1 MSSRNVLHRNS
12 VLFLSLFFALAS
24 LLALQFHLTQATPQ
38 APGDLDTT
46 FGTNGVTITH
56 VNGNDVPYGLALR
69 SDGKFFVI
77 AEADFMS
84 SSQSVMLLY
93 NADGT
98 LDSGFGSSGV
108 NVLTP
113 FNVGFAGQ
121 ATAVAL
127 QSDGKPVVAGFLSTG
142 GNKNFAV
149 TRYLS
154 DGSVDTGFG
163 VNGVVTTPVS
173 LTFDDEATSLAIQA
187 DGSIVAAGHTQNIDF
202 ALVRYDADGA
212 LDLTFGVGGVVTT
225 NFPIGTSGGVDV
237 ANDVIIQSDGKI
249 VAAGR
254 SAGRFGVA
262 RYNTNGS
269 PDTSF
274 GVGGVVSTVVGMDP
288 FMAAYAVV
296 QQPDGKLLV
305 GGTGYNDVDSH
316 YAYAL
321 VRYNTDGSLDTDF
334 GTDGIAK
341 TDFGDSSTSYDM
353 VLRPDGKIVLV
364 GDGSNGTSGLGV
376 SLVQFNEDGSL
387 DTAFGSGGVVH
398 TAAGTRATD
407 VLLQP
412 DGKLIVLG
420 YVATSAPPV
429 DLFLARY
436 DYQDLAY
443 EIYLPLTIK
452 SADSE

>member
-1 MSSRNVLHRNS
+1 MSSRNLLQRNS
-12 VLFLSLFFALAS
+12 VIFLSLIFALAM
-24 LLALQFHLTQATPQ
+24 LLALQFQFTHATPH
-38 APGDLDTT
+38 AAGDLDPA
-46 FGTNGVTITH
+46 FGTNGVTLTNI
-56 VNGNDVPYGLALR
+56 NGNDVPYGIALR

-77 AEADFMS
+77 AEADFTS

-93 NADGT
+93 NTDGT
-98 LDSGFGSSGV
+98 LDASFGSSGV

-113 FNVGFAGQ
+113 FNVGFNGQ

-149 TRYLS
+149 TRYQS
-154 DGSVDTGFG
+154 DGSLDTGFG
-163 VNGVVTTPVS
+163 VNGLITTPVS
-173 LTFDDEATSLAIQA
+173 LTFDDEPTSLAIQS
-187 DGSIVAAGHTQNIDF
+187 DGKIVAAGQTQNIDF
-202 ALVRYDADGA
+202 ALVRYEADGT
-212 LDLTFGVGGVVTT
+212 LDTTFGVGGVVTT
-225 NFPIGTSGGVDV
+225 NFPIGMSGGVDV

-269 PDTSF
+269 LDTSF

-321 VRYNTDGSLDTDF
+321 VRYNTDGSLDTNF
-334 GTDGIAK
+334 GTDGITK
-341 TDFGDSSTSYDM
+341 IDFGGGSTSYDL
-353 VLRPDGKIVLV
+353 VLRPDGKIVMV
-364 GDGSNGTSGLGV
+364 GDGSNGTNGLGV
-376 SLVQFNEDGSL
+376 SLVQFNEDGSV
-387 DTAFGSGGVVH
+387 DTTFGAGELCIP
-398 TAAGTRATD
+398 AAGTRATD
-407 VLLQP
+407 AVLQP
-412 DGKLIVLG
+412 NGKLIVMG
-420 YVATSAPPV
+420 YFTSFSTPE
-429 DLFLARY
+429 DIFLARY
-436 DYQDLAY
+436 DYQDLSY
-443 EIYLPLTIK
+443 EIYLPFVVK
-452 SADSE
+452 P

>member
-1 MSSRNVLHRNS
+1 MSSRNLLHRNS
-12 VLFLSLFFALAS
+12 VLFLSLFFALVA
-24 LLALQFHLTQATPQ
+24 LVALQFQLTQATPH
-38 APGDLDTT
+38 AAGDLDTT

-56 VNGNDVPYGLALR
+56 INGNDTPNGMALR
-69 SDGKFFVI
+69 ADGKFFVI

-127 QSDGKPVVAGFLSTG
+127 QSDGKPVVAGFLSTS

-225 NFPIGTSGGVDV
+225 NFPIGTSGGLDV

-249 VAAGR
+249 VAVGR
-254 SAGRFGVA
+254 SASRFGVA

-269 PDTSF
+269 PDTAF

-288 FMAAYAVV
+288 FMAAYTVL

-321 VRYNTDGSLDTDF
+321 VRYNTDGSLDSDF

-353 VLRPDGKIVLV
+353 ILRPDGKIVLV

-398 TAAGTRATD
+398 TAVGTRATD

-420 YVATSAPPV
+420 YFASFAAPE

-443 EIYLPLTIK
+443 KIYLPLTLTPG
-452 SADSE
+452 DSE

>member
-1 MSSRNVLHRNS
+1 MSSRKLLQRNS
-12 VLFLSLFFALAS
+12 FLLLSCFFALAS
-24 LLALQFHLTQATPQ
+24 LLALQFHLTQATPH
-38 APGDLDTT
+38 ASGDLDTT
-46 FGTNGVTITH
+46 FGTNGVTITNI
-56 VNGNDVPYGLALR
+56 NGNDVPYGLALR

-93 NADGT
+93 NTDGT
-98 LDSGFGSSGV
+98 LDASFGSSGV

-113 FNVGFAGQ
+113 FNLGFNGQ

-127 QSDGKPVVAGFLSTG
+127 QSDGKPVVAGFLNTG

-149 TRYLS
+149 TRYQS
-154 DGSVDTGFG
+154 DGSLDTGFG
-163 VNGVVTTPVS
+163 VNGLITTPVS
-173 LTFDDEATSLAIQA
+173 LTFDDEPTSLAIQS
-187 DGSIVAAGHTQNIDF
+187 DGKIVAAGHTQNIDF
-202 ALVRYDADGA
+202 ALVRYKTDGTP
-212 LDLTFGVGGVVTT
+212 DTTFGVGGVVTT

-269 PDTSF
+269 LDTSF

-321 VRYNTDGSLDTDF
+321 VRYNSDGSLDTDF
-334 GTDGIAK
+334 GTSGIVK
-341 TDFGDSSTSYDM
+341 IDFGDASTGNDL
-353 VLRPDGKIVLV
+353 VLRSDGKIVMV
-364 GDGSNGTSGLGV
+364 GDGSNGTNGLGV
-376 SLVQFNEDGSL
+376 SLVQFNADGSV
-387 DTAFGSGGVVH
+387 DTTFGSGGIVH

-407 VLLQP
+407 VVLQP

-420 YVATSAPPV
+420 YVAPVAPPV

-436 DYQDLAY
+436 DYEVVSY
-443 EIYLPLTIK
+443 ELYLPFVVK
-452 SADSE
+452 P

>member
-1 MSSRNVLHRNS
+1 MSSRNRLHRNS
-12 VLFLSLFFALAS
+12 FIFLSLFLALAA
-24 LLALQFHLTQATPQ
+24 LLALQLHLTQATPE
-38 APGDLDTT
+38 AAGDLDTT

-56 VNGNDVPYGLALR
+56 INGNDTPNGMALR
-69 SDGKFFVI
+69 ADGKFFVI

-98 LDSGFGSSGV
+98 LDVSFGSSGV
-108 NVLTP
+108 EVLTP

-127 QSDGKPVVAGFLSTG
+127 QSDGKPVVAGFLNTG

-149 TRYLS
+149 TRYFS

-173 LTFDDEATSLAIQA
+173 LSFDDEPTSLAIQS
-187 DGSIVAAGHTQNIDF
+187 DGKIVAAGHTQNIDF
-202 ALVRYDADGA
+202 ALVRYESDGT
-212 LDLTFGVGGVVTT
+212 LDTNFGVGGVVTT
-225 NFPIGTSGGVDV
+225 NFPIGSSGGVDV
-237 ANDVIIQSDGKI
+237 ANDVIVQSDGKI

-262 RYNTNGS
+262 RYNNNGS
-269 PDTSF
+269 LDSTF
-274 GVGGVVSTVVGMDP
+274 GVGGVVSTVVGLDP

-305 GGTGYNDVDSH
+305 SGTGFNDIDGH

-321 VRYNTDGSLDTDF
+321 VRYNTNGSLDTGF
-334 GTDGIAK
+334 GTGGIVK
-341 TDFGDSSTSYDM
+341 TDFGGSSTSYDL

-364 GDGSNGTSGLGV
+364 GDGSNGTGGLGV

-387 DTAFGSGGVVH
+387 DTTFGSGGVVH

-420 YVATSAPPV
+420 YVAPSAPPV

-436 DYQDLAY
+436 DYKDLSY
-443 EIYLPLTIK
+443 TIYLPFVVRP
-452 SADSE
+452 

>member
-1 MSSRNVLHRNS
+1 MSSRNLLQRNS
-12 VLFLSLFFALAS
+12 FLLLSCIFALAS
-24 LLALQFHLTQATPQ
+24 LLALQFHLTQATPH
-38 APGDLDTT
+38 ASGDLDTT
-46 FGTNGVTITH
+46 FGTNGVTITNI
-56 VNGNDVPYGLALR
+56 NGNDVPYGLALR

-93 NADGT
+93 NTDGT
-98 LDSGFGSSGV
+98 LDASFGSSGV

-113 FNVGFAGQ
+113 FNLGFNGQ

-127 QSDGKPVVAGFLSTG
+127 QSDGKPVVAGFLNTG

-149 TRYLS
+149 TRYQS
-154 DGSVDTGFG
+154 DGSLDTGFG
-163 VNGVVTTPVS
+163 VNGLITTPVS
-173 LTFDDEATSLAIQA
+173 LTFDDEPTSLAIQS
-187 DGSIVAAGHTQNIDF
+187 DGKIVAAGHTQNIDF
-202 ALVRYDADGA
+202 ALARYKSDGT
-212 LDLTFGVGGVVTT
+212 LDTTFGVGGVVTT

-269 PDTSF
+269 LDTSF

-321 VRYNTDGSLDTDF
+321 VRYNSDGSLDTDF
-334 GTDGIAK
+334 GTSGIVK
-341 TDFGDSSTSYDM
+341 IDFGDASTGNDL
-353 VLRPDGKIVLV
+353 VLRSDGKIVMV
-364 GDGSNGTSGLGV
+364 GDGSNGTNGLGV
-376 SLVQFNEDGSL
+376 SLVQFNADGFV
-387 DTAFGSGGVVH
+387 DTTFGSGGIVH

-407 VLLQP
+407 VVLQP

-420 YVATSAPPV
+420 YVAPVAPPV

-436 DYQDLAY
+436 DYEAVSY
-443 EIYLPLTIK
+443 EIYLPFVVK
-452 SADSE
+452 P